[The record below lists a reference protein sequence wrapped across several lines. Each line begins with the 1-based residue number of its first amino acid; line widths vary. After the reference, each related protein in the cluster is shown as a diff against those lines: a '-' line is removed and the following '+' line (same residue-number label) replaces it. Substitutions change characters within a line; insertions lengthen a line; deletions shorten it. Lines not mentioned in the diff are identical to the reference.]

1 MKGSAFLSVIP
12 MRKEPSDRSEMVNQ
26 ILFGETFEILE
37 KQEKWSKIKLHHDKY
52 EGWIDNKQWEIS
64 KSEKPKGKN
73 SKVISS
79 VFLKKQHLIFS
90 AGSFVDFEVPGNKRT
105 LLQTAKLFL
114 QTPYL
119 WGGRTFMG
127 IDCSGFTQ
135 IVFRL
140 HDIKLKRDAYQQQS
154 QGKKISFADAATND
168 LAFFSNA
175 EGKVIHVGIV
185 IRKNNSLKIIHASGN
200 VRIDKLDASGIFNEE
215 TQLYSHHLHS
225 IKRISK

>member
-1 MKGSAFLSVIP
+1 MKGIAFLSVVP
-12 MRKEPSDRSEMVNQ
+12 MRKEPSDKAEMVNQ
-26 ILFGETFEILE
+26 ILFGETFDILE
-37 KQEKWSKIKLHHDKY
+37 KQEKWIRIRLHHDKY
-52 EGWIDNKQWEIS
+52 EGWIDNKQW
-64 KSEKPKGKN
+64 KTNKVEKAKGKRIN
-73 SKVISS
+73 VISS
-79 VFLKKQHLIFS
+79 LYLKKEDLIFA
-90 AGSFVDFEVPGNKRT
+90 AGSFVDFDVPENKKT

-175 EGKVIHVGIV
+175 EGRVIHVGII
-185 IRKNNSLKIIHASGN
+185 IREKSSLKIIHASGC
-200 VRIDKLDASGIFNEE
+200 VRVDKLDTSGIFNEE
-215 TQLYSHHLHS
+215 AKMYSHHLHS